1 MTSGSVPYYFNSSV
15 PPSAALSHSSST
27 NSRAGDAATAD
38 LAAAAAAA
46 VGSSAGG
53 AGGGRGGGEAG
64 GSGGGGSGSSSGSR
78 VREPLLSDEAAQML
92 DATSELD
99 YLTQVVFRMYENK
112 AVPADHPSE

>member
-1 MTSGSVPYYFNSSV
+1 
-15 PPSAALSHSSST
+15 
-27 NSRAGDAATAD
+27 
-38 LAAAAAAA
+38 
-46 VGSSAGG
+46 
-53 AGGGRGGGEAG
+53 
-64 GSGGGGSGSSSGSR
+64 